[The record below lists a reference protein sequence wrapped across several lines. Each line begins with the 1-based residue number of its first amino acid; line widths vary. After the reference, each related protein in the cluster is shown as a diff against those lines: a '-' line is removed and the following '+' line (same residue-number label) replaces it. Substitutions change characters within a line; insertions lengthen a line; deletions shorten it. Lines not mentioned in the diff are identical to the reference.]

1 MRELR
6 RGNEWKRGQKTKQN
20 KDKIELRKKKD
31 SKELS
36 LANLTDYNTLWKKP
50 GKPMIT
56 HYFNDEHFPVV
67 LDLLYNWITHHIENM
82 LVIWE
87 KKQQSNFQA
96 DHLI

>member
-1 MRELR
+1 MET
-6 RGNEWKRGQKTKQN
+6 WAKKKQN
-20 KDKIELRKKKD
+20 KDKLELRKKKD

>member
-1 MRELR
+1 MRALQ
-6 RGNEWKRGQKTKQN
+6 RGTNGNMGKKTKQ
-20 KDKIELRKKKD
+20 RKKD

-36 LANLTDYNTLWKKP
+36 LAHLTDYSTLWEKP
-50 GKPMIT
+50 GKPLIT

-87 KKQQSNFQA
+87 KK
-96 DHLI
+96 